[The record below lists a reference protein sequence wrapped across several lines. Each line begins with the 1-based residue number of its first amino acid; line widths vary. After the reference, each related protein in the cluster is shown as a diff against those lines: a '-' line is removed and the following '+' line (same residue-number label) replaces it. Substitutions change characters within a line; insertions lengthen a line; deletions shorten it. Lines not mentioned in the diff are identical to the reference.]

1 MISLVRPPIDLGQ
14 PGALL
19 LVSCYELGHQPL
31 GIAWPRAFLE
41 ASASTPEVLDLAIDA
56 FDEAK
61 VRPARFVGIAVPMH
75 TALRL
80 GVRAAERIRRLN
92 PDCFI
97 CFYGLYAL
105 LNAAYLLEHVA
116 DAVIG
121 GEFEGPLVALVE
133 QLTRDGSAAVAGV
146 VRANESPAAALGRLA
161 YPVPDRRA
169 LPSLRRYVHLA
180 RTNGTTT
187 PAGYVEASRGCL
199 HLCLHCPIPPVYG
212 GRFFAVPRE
221 VVLEDIRGLVAR
233 GAGHITFGDPDF
245 LNGPGHAL
253 KLVRALHAEFPAV
266 TYDFTAKIEHILKHR
281 TLFPEFGE
289 LGCVFVVS
297 AVESLSDVVL
307 ANLKKGHT
315 GADVPVALD
324 IARRA
329 GIALRPS
336 FVAFTP
342 WTTLEDYRHLLDF
355 VEAADW
361 THEVDPVQ
369 FAIRLLVPPGSSL
382 VGQPAMQPH
391 VGVLDPA
398 TFTYRWA
405 HPDARMDVL
414 HREVCAVVEAAAQ
427 RGEEPAVTLE
437 RIRAAVN
444 AVTGAAPPAA
454 SVSVRAATPRR
465 SPRLTESWFC
475 CAEPTERQLGSV
487 DSDVLRSV

>member
-1 MISLVRPPIDLGQ
+1 MTASPPAVDLRQ

-41 ASASTPEVLDLAIDA
+41 RASYRPEVLDLAVDE

-61 VRPARFVGIAVPMH
+61 VRHARFVGIAVPMH

-92 PDCFI
+92 PNCFI

-105 LNAAYLLEHVA
+105 LNADYLLRHVA

-121 GEFEGPLVALVE
+121 GEVEGPLVALVD
-133 QLTRDGSAAVAGV
+133 QLARDGSAMVTGV
-146 VRANESPAAALGRLA
+146 VSATEPRAAALGRLD

-169 LPSLRRYVHLA
+169 LPDLRRYVYLV
-180 RTNGTTT
+180 RGDGTMT

-199 HLCLHCPIPPVYG
+199 HHCLHCPIPPVYG
-212 GRFFAVPRE
+212 GRFFAVPRD
-221 VVLEDIRGLVAR
+221 VVLEDIRWLVSA

-266 TYDFTAKIEHILKHR
+266 TFDFTAKIEHILAHR
-281 TLFPEFGE
+281 ILFPEFGA

-307 ANLKKGHT
+307 ANLEKGHT

-324 IARRA
+324 IVRRA

-342 WTTLEDYRHLLDF
+342 WTTLEDYQQLLDV
-355 VEAADW
+355 VEAERWIGD
-361 THEVDPVQ
+361 VDPVQ
-369 FAIRLLVPPGSSL
+369 YAIRLLVPPGSSL
-382 VGQPAMQPH
+382 LPRPAMQPYL
-391 VGVLDPA
+391 GSLDPA
-398 TFTYRWA
+398 TFTYNWR
-405 HPDARMDVL
+405 HPDPRMDRL
-414 HREVCAVVEAAAQ
+414 HLEVRGLVEAAA
-427 RGEEPAVTLE
+427 GDDLAVTFE
-437 RIRAAVN
+437 RIRAVAGMAN
-444 AVTGAAPPAA
+444 ARTAR
-454 SVSVRAATPRR
+454 VRLAGRRALPVR

-475 CAEPTERQLGSV
+475 CAEPTESQLGTV
-487 DSDVLRSV
+487 DDDAGRRV